1 MPHILFFS
9 RNRSTSV
16 EHIDGSSV
24 KACCRL
30 QDSLMDALVEI
41 QVKLPD
47 LELAEVRAEVYR
59 SDRAIPNDAME
70 SLRKAIGIRIGPGL
84 LKIMKGLVGDHENLG
99 ELLNMLDECCQGV
112 ILSFTKDALA
122 KAPED
127 RGKAEEYYAR
137 LVKDNV
143 RLYDSCIA
151 FAPDSPLVKGLEPP
165 KRSHER

>member
-16 EHIDGSSV
+16 EHRDDGSV
-24 KACCRL
+24 AACCRL
-30 QDSLMDALVEI
+30 QDSLIDAFVEI
-41 QVKLPD
+41 KVKLPD
-47 LELAEVRAEVYR
+47 LELTEVRAEVHR
-59 SDRAIPNDAME
+59 RDQRAPSDLME

-84 LKIMKGLVGDHENLG
+84 LKIMKGLVGDREDLR

-112 ILSFTKDALA
+112 ILSFTKDALE

-127 RGKAEEYYAR
+127 RAKAEEYYAE
-137 LVKDNV
+137 LVKENV

-151 FAPDSPLVKGLEPP
+151 FVPGSPLVKGIEPP
-165 KRSHER
+165 KR

>member
-1 MPHILFFS
+1 MPHVLFFS

-16 EHIDGSSV
+16 EHAEDGTV

-30 QDSLMDALVEI
+30 QDSMMDALVEI
-41 QVKLPD
+41 EVKLPD
-47 LELAEVRAEVYR
+47 LELADVRGEVHRGGKL
-59 SDRAIPNDAME
+59 IPPDAME

-84 LKIMKGLVGDHENLG
+84 LKIMKGLVGDRENLG

-127 RGKAEEYYAR
+127 GEKAKEYYAQ
-137 LVKDNV
+137 LLKENV

-151 FAPDSPLVKGLEPP
+151 FAPDSPLVEGIERQ
-165 KRSHER
+165 KRSHD

>member
-30 QDSLMDALVEI
+30 QDSQMDAFIEI
-41 QVKLPD
+41 LVKLPD
-47 LELAEVRAEVYR
+47 LELAEVRAEVCR
-59 SDRAIPNDAME
+59 SDRAIPPDAIE

-84 LKIMKGLVGDHENLG
+84 LKIMKGLVGDRENLG

-127 RGKAEEYYAR
+127 RRKAKEYYAR
-137 LVKDNV
+137 LVKENV

-151 FAPDSPLVKGLEPP
+151 FTPDSPLVEGIQPP
-165 KRSHER
+165 TSSHE

>member
-16 EHIDGSSV
+16 EHIDGRSV
-24 KACCRL
+24 RACCRL
-30 QDSLMDALVEI
+30 QDTLMDAFVEI
-41 QVKLPD
+41 LVKLPD
-47 LELAEVRAEVYR
+47 LELVDVRAGIYR
-59 SDRAIPNDAME
+59 SGRVIPPDAIE

-84 LKIMKGLVGDHENLG
+84 LKIMKGLVGDRENIG

-127 RGKAEEYYAR
+127 GNKAKAYYAR
-137 LVKDNV
+137 LVKENV
-143 RLYDSCIA
+143 RLYGSCIA
-151 FAPDSPLVKGLEPP
+151 FAPDSPLVQGIEPP
-165 KRSHER
+165 KGSRK

>member
-1 MPHILFFS
+1 MPHILCFS
-9 RNRSTSV
+9 RNRSTGV
-16 EHIDGSSV
+16 EHGEEGLV

-30 QDSLMDALVEI
+30 QDSLMDAF
-41 QVKLPD
+41 VKIEVQLPD
-47 LELAEVRAEVYR
+47 LELKDVRGEVHR
-59 SDRAIPNDAME
+59 SDQRIPPDAVE

-84 LKIMKGLVGDHENLG
+84 LKIMKGLVGNREDLR

-127 RGKAEEYYAR
+127 REKAKEYYAR
-137 LVKDNV
+137 LVKENV

-151 FAPDSPLVKGLEPP
+151 FVPGSPLVEGIEPTD
-165 KRSHER
+165 

>member
-16 EHIDGSSV
+16 EHIDRSSA

-41 QVKLPD
+41 KVKLPD
-47 LELAEVRAEVYR
+47 LELTNVRAEVHR
-59 SDRAIPNDAME
+59 SDRAISAEAVE

-84 LKIMKGLVGDHENLG
+84 LKIMKGLVGDREDLS

-112 ILSFTKDALA
+112 ILSFTKDTLA

-127 RGKAEEYYAR
+127 REKAKEYYAW
-137 LVKDNV
+137 LVKENV

-151 FAPDSPLVKGLEPP
+151 FAPDSPLVDGMKPP
-165 KRSHER
+165 KGNDE

>member
-16 EHIDGSSV
+16 EHIDGGSV

-30 QDSLMDALVEI
+30 QDSLMDAFVEI
-41 QVKLPD
+41 LVKVPD

-59 SDRAIPNDAME
+59 SEKTITPDEIK
-70 SLRKAIGIRIGPGL
+70 SLGKAVGIHIGPGL
-84 LKIMKGLVGDHENLG
+84 VKIMKGLVGYSENLG

-127 RGKAEEYYAR
+127 RGKAKEYYAQ
-137 LVKDNV
+137 LVKENV

-151 FAPDSPLVKGLEPP
+151 FVPGSPLVKGIEPP
-165 KRSHER
+165 KRSHEG

>member
-30 QDSLMDALVEI
+30 QDSLMDAFVEI
-41 QVKLPD
+41 LVKLPD

-59 SDRAIPNDAME
+59 SDRAIPPDAIE

-84 LKIMKGLVGDHENLG
+84 AQN
-99 ELLNMLDECCQGV
+99 
-112 ILSFTKDALA
+112 
-122 KAPED
+122 
-127 RGKAEEYYAR
+127 
-137 LVKDNV
+137 
-143 RLYDSCIA
+143 
-151 FAPDSPLVKGLEPP
+151 
-165 KRSHER
+165 HERPGWRPRKPWGTAQHA

>member
-24 KACCRL
+24 RAWCRL
-30 QDSLMDALVEI
+30 QDTLLDAVVEI
-41 QVKLPD
+41 LVKLPD
-47 LELAEVRAEVYR
+47 LELAEVRAEIFR
-59 SDRAIPNDAME
+59 SERAIPPDAME
-70 SLRKAIGIRIGPGL
+70 NLRKAIGTRIGPGL
-84 LKIMKGLVGDHENLG
+84 LKIMKGLVGNRQDSG
-99 ELLNMLDECCQGV
+99 ELVNMLEECCQGV

-127 RGKAEEYYAR
+127 SEKAKAFYAG
-137 LVKDNV
+137 LVKENV

-151 FAPDSPLVKGLEPP
+151 FAPDSPLVQGIEPP
-165 KRSHER
+165 KGSREG

>member
-16 EHIDGSSV
+16 EHIDEGSV

-30 QDSLMDALVEI
+30 QDSLMDASVEI
-41 QVKLPD
+41 LVKLPD

-59 SDRAIPNDAME
+59 CEKPIPPDAIE
-70 SLRKAIGIRIGPGL
+70 SLGKAVGIHIGPGL
-84 LKIMKGLVGDHENLG
+84 VKIMKGLVGDSENLG

-122 KAPED
+122 RAPED
-127 RGKAEEYYAR
+127 RGKAKEYYAQ
-137 LVKDNV
+137 LVKENV

-151 FAPDSPLVKGLEPP
+151 FVPGSPLVEGIEPP
-165 KRSHER
+165 KRTRE